1 MQEMKKI
8 CFILSLLA
16 MTLGLQAQNIAPL
29 VIAMP
34 DDMLVGITLDQ
45 RKSLISQ
52 ESDTAQVAVVNV
64 MGDTVKRLG
73 FSEDFIS
80 LQTSNPG
87 TLQVKLL
94 PLVNNT
100 QILGLITTVCG
111 PACDS
116 KIDFYT
122 TDWKPLAQSDLFPQ
136 ISKDDFLKNDIDRTS
151 EAFQNAYATLDMTP
165 VKLSFSATDKN
176 ITAVYDIKSYLSK
189 QDYDQILPFLKET
202 PVVYTWDKFAY
213 K

>member
-45 RKSLISQ
+45 RKLLISP

>member
-16 MTLGLQAQNIAPL
+16 LTLGLQAQNIAPL

-45 RKSLISQ
+45 RKLLISP

-176 ITAVYDIKSYLSK
+176 ITAVYDIKNYLSK

>member
-45 RKSLISQ
+45 RKSLISP

>member
-45 RKSLISQ
+45 RKSLISL

-165 VKLSFSATDKN
+165 VKLNFSATDKN
-176 ITAVYDIKSYLSK
+176 ITAVYDIKNYLSK